1 VRDTPG
7 TVDVRN
13 DADLAQPEVRA
24 ILDRKRMADLGVTA
38 SQVGAALRA
47 AIGGTSTT
55 NQFQRSGQTGIDIT
69 VIADRDIRND
79 VTALA
84 NVPIPLGNTGST
96 TSSVGQPAAARA
108 PKSSSP

>member
-1 VRDTPG
+1 M
-7 TVDVRN
+7 DVRN

-84 NVPIPLGNTGST
+84 NVPVPSATRGARPAPPRRPGARSGS
-96 TSSVGQPAAARA
+96 GR
-108 PKSSSP
+108 SPT